1 MPLGYRAA
9 MVATPSAMLPLGTA
23 APDFELPDPFGA
35 LQTLDDVAGESPVLV
50 VAFLSNH
57 CPYVKH
63 IGREIGLVTQR
74 LIARGV
80 AVVGIMS
87 NDVDAYPADAPPLMG
102 STAASYGWDFPYLY
116 DETQDVA
123 RAYHAA
129 CTPDF
134 FVFDAERRLAYR
146 GQFDGARPS
155 NDVGATGADL
165 KAAVN
170 ALLEG
175 RRPTDDQLPSLGCNI
190 KWRG

>member
-102 STAASYGWDFPYLY
+102 STATSYG
-116 DETQDVA
+116 
-123 RAYHAA
+123 
-129 CTPDF
+129 
-134 FVFDAERRLAYR
+134 
-146 GQFDGARPS
+146 
-155 NDVGATGADL
+155 
-165 KAAVN
+165 
-170 ALLEG
+170 
-175 RRPTDDQLPSLGCNI
+175 
-190 KWRG
+190 